1 MQASL
6 TANTS
11 NPLPPVQPAGPTFRH
26 LEDRAVSAAFL
37 KKFAAEKV
45 TREIERH
52 ATKAAVRYLK
62 AQIGRRQQ
70 DVKEL
75 VATQKTAAVE
85 DSAGGGKRHAINLTN
100 ANRWLGWLQEDL
112 AKRKAKPYVT
122 ARDVHRYIIKPETE
136 EHQCRYCDLPGLAEE
151 KDPETGMY
159 YFGLAQHFFSYNW
172 DSPFEDVVDAIC
184 THSEAEVA
192 EGKPPPYYWVD
203 NFAINQHERTSEEG
217 ARRHRENPDGEDSWR
232 MSRVACAPCEPCEA
246 KNAWAVCS
254 QCACVA
260 CRERSED
267 LPDWGRL
274 EAAAIEESEFLGFER
289 VIRHTRSTL
298 MLMEPWHRPRAPTRV
313 WCLYEGNVTLLC
325 GGRLVALLGSR
336 QQSDLQR
343 NSTNHFGNSSKS

>member
-1 MQASL
+1 MESRPPDQMQASL

-11 NPLPPVQPAGPTFRH
+11 NPLSPVVQPAGPTFRH

-45 TREIERH
+45 TREIERR

-203 NFAINQHERTSEEG
+203 NFAINQLGDTSPAWYSTELWVFVRHGDLLARVSADGPYDIWTSRRREAPQTHGKGWLALPPTRRACHG
-217 ARRHRENPDGEDSWR
+217 AAVFRSSENGC
-232 MSRVACAPCEPCEA
+232 RVAAGLLSSLCNSGNRWVCVGFAP
-246 KNAWAVCS
+246 V
-254 QCACVA
+254 
-260 CRERSED
+260 
-267 LPDWGRL
+267 
-274 EAAAIEESEFLGFER
+274 
-289 VIRHTRSTL
+289 
-298 MLMEPWHRPRAPTRV
+298 RPAR
-313 WCLYEGNVTLLC
+313 
-325 GGRLVALLGSR
+325 
-336 QQSDLQR
+336 
-343 NSTNHFGNSSKS
+343 